1 MRFDVYASDGTYL
14 FDLEMQT
21 VDKGDLPQRS
31 RYYNC
36 VLDIDQIYKEGDYV
50 QLKPVFVIFICTFAL
65 SYGDRHRY
73 TFCRYSTEDRNAA
86 LNDGTQIIMFSTKG
100 TVDDLD
106 EPMKQFLDCV
116 DGKTAPG
123 SGDAYIRQLDQS
135 VKEARMNKEWRRE
148 YMNLEIMLKHAAEEA
163 AEKAVAE
170 AAPKIREEAV
180 SEAAPKI
187 RKEAV
192 AVERKRTATRMLSEG
207 ELSDEQIIRYSGVT
221 EKELEECKISNRHV

>member
-1 MRFDVYASDGTYL
+1 
-14 FDLEMQT
+14 
-21 VDKGDLPQRS
+21 
-31 RYYNC
+31 
-36 VLDIDQIYKEGDYV
+36 
-50 QLKPVFVIFICTFAL
+50 
-65 SYGDRHRY
+65 
-73 TFCRYSTEDRNAA
+73 
-86 LNDGTQIIMFSTKG
+86 
-100 TVDDLD
+100 
-106 EPMKQFLDCV
+106 
-116 DGKTAPG
+116 
-123 SGDAYIRQLDQS
+123 
-135 VKEARMNKEWRRE
+135 
-148 YMNLEIMLKHAAEEA
+148 MNLEIMLKHAADEA